1 MHQEGVQRI
10 ISLRGGIR
18 ALAGQKYLGPLLNC
32 FLSYEH
38 AKQFGMFGLIAD
50 WE

>member
-10 ISLRGGIR
+10 IALRGGIR
-18 ALAGQKYLGPLLNC
+18 ALAGQKQLGPLLNC

-38 AKQFGMFGLIAD
+38 AEQFQMLALSLI
-50 WE
+50 